1 MDASQASQLAL
12 VEKDL
17 PANVGDVRDAG
28 WIPGLGRSPGEG
40 HGNPLHCSYLEN
52 PMNGQRSLAG
62 YSAKS
67 LILLMRELMIILSGL
82 TG

>member
-28 WIPGLGRSPGEG
+28 SIPGLGRSPGIG
-40 HGNPLHCSYLEN
+40 HGNPL
-52 PMNGQRSLAG
+52 Q
-62 YSAKS
+62 YS
-67 LILLMRELMIILSGL
+67 
-82 TG
+82 